1 MYLILVLV
9 AAAFVIWALV
19 DIFRSSMPT
28 SKKVVWFIV
37 VILFPLVGS
46 IVYYFVGRK

>member
-1 MYLILVLV
+1 MSTILVLV

-19 DIFRSSMPT
+19 DIFRSSLPT
-28 SKKVVWFIV
+28 NTKVLWFVV
-37 VILFPLVGS
+37 VILFPILGS